1 MRSELGDEVLFH
13 LEFLRTKE
21 GQFNCSGLE
30 LVRFS
35 SAERL
40 NAIMDIYRKHGVQ
53 INNPHVYVVED
64 GKANNQLDPVLLQ
77 TKADLDPLNL
87 LNPGKLRSA
96 ALPACI
102 QAD

>member
-1 MRSELGDEVLFH
+1 M
-13 LEFLRTKE
+13 
-21 GQFNCSGLE
+21 
-30 LVRFS
+30 
-35 SAERL
+35 
-40 NAIMDIYRKHGVQ
+40 Q

-64 GKANNQLDPVLLQ
+64 GKANNQLDPALLQ

>member
-1 MRSELGDEVLFH
+1 MP
-13 LEFLRTKE
+13 T
-21 GQFNCSGLE
+21 
-30 LVRFS
+30 FS
-35 SAERL
+35 TLQIAHDPTNPRIARLLLNRPERL

-64 GKANNQLDPVLLQ
+64 GKANNQLDPALLQ
-77 TKADLDPLNL
+77 TKADFDPLNL

-102 QAD
+102 PTD